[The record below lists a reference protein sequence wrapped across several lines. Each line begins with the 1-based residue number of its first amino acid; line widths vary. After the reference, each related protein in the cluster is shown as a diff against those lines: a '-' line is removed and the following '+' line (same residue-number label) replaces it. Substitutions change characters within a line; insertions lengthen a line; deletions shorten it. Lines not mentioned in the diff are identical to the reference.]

1 MKITLDR
8 VLGLLGVI
16 FAIPALLEL
25 VRPEGTRE
33 GILLSALAV
42 LIFGYLIYRRC
53 EEKQPLFTYL
63 AISKE
68 LTFGMLGLLV
78 RYSVRPQLVVHRE
91 LTK

>member
-25 VRPEGTRE
+25 VRPERTRE

-63 AISKE
+63 AS
-68 LTFGMLGLLV
+68 LGKAWSTSAPSPSCVKTQFLD
-78 RYSVRPQLVVHRE
+78 SAQ
-91 LTK
+91 T